1 MANLVTI
8 FRLLLVPVLVLLII
22 SKNNYLAFGVFILA
36 ALTDWL
42 DGYLARATASVSDLG
57 KLADP
62 LVDRIFIAATLISLF
77 VTRKIPPFWA
87 LALIIGRDFLL
98 ILGYKLLDLKK
109 RIRIPVSQLGKLT
122 TACLIFSLALLIL
135 HSSLGWWIFYLG
147 LSLSFISGLDY
158 IRRGIVEI
166 SKVKSTS
173 QSQN

>member
-1 MANLVTI
+1 MANFVTI
-8 FRLLLVPVLVLLII
+8 FRLLLIPVLVFLII
-22 SKNNYLAFGVFILA
+22 SKNNHLAFGIFVLA
-36 ALTDWL
+36 AITDWL
-42 DGYLARATASVSDLG
+42 DGYLARATNSVSDFG

-62 LVDRIFIAATLISLF
+62 LVDRIFIAATLIALF

-109 RIRIPVSQLGKLT
+109 KIRIPVSQLGKVT

-135 HSSLGWWIFYLG
+135 NLRLGWWIFYLG

-158 IRRGIVEI
+158 IRRGVAELK
-166 SKVKSTS
+166 SKVKS
-173 QSQN
+173 